1 MKNFAG
7 TQHCRLRVHCP
18 ACRTDTAWRQ
28 SVGAPDDCPHGVIR
42 QRRNDLPP
50 VRDVASIVAGRLAIC
65 NACDDRGCG
74 IKHQTACR
82 CKAILGREHF
92 HCPNELF

>member
-1 MKNFAG
+1 MKNFAT

-18 ACRTDTAWRQ
+18 ACRTDTAWRD
-28 SVGAPDDCPHGVIR
+28 SVGAPEACPHGVTV
-42 QRRNDLPP
+42 DGLPP
-50 VRDVASIVAGRLAIC
+50 VRDLASIVTGRLAIC
-65 NACDDRGCG
+65 NACYDRGCS

-82 CKAILGREHF
+82 RKAILGREHF